1 MQFIIHNSQ
10 FIIMNGLNY
19 EEERMKEENLVLK
32 KSKAFAIRIIK
43 LYQYLNDEKKEY
55 VLSKQILRSGTSIG
69 ANIKEAIRAQSTADF
84 LSKMQIALKE
94 ASESEYWLELLT
106 ETNYI
111 DSKASDSILDDCRE
125 LIKLITAIVRTS
137 KENNGLTLNEI
148 MNYEFRTGLL

>member
-1 MQFIIHNSQ
+1 
-10 FIIMNGLNY
+10 
-19 EEERMKEENLVLK
+19 MKEENLVLK

-55 VLSKQILRSGTSIG
+55 VLSKQVLRSGTSIG

-111 DSKASDSILDDCRE
+111 DSKASDSILEDCRE
-125 LIKLITAIVRTS
+125 LIRLITAIVRTS

-148 MNYEFRTGLL
+148 MNYEL